1 MYIVYKQVEEGT
13 KFAKLAD
20 VIIQDKEKIAIGYNL
35 IHQTRKLGAACRDWC
50 KKAETHKTWHS
61 FKEHFTTEYQD
72 YKDENKFTGTS
83 MHKAHQVI
91 QDSYHQVLNQVKEEA
106 DKDEEVIRDLKL
118 QNNELLCQMTKKGEE
133 TTELKSL
140 IKDMQ

>member
-1 MYIVYKQVEEGT
+1 
-13 KFAKLAD
+13 
-20 VIIQDKEKIAIGYNL
+20 
-35 IHQTRKLGAACRDWC
+35 
-50 KKAETHKTWHS
+50 
-61 FKEHFTTEYQD
+61 
-72 YKDENKFTGTS
+72 

-140 IKDMQ
+140 IKDMQQLVNKLTTIVNQSKSGEQPKSQFYYSYCWTHRRTNDKKHTSATCTRPNPGHDKTATIVDKKKGSNLRCE